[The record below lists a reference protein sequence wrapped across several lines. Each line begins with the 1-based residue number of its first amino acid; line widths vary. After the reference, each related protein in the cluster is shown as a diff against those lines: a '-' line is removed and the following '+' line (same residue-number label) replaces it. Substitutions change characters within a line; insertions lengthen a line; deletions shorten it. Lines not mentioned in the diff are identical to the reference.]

1 MSGDVQE
8 VMRGAGLVA
17 ADTSPDGEAVD
28 LMRLGQNDKGLDSHI
43 RSQFT
48 PFYVRSMKQKLKG
61 MFGR

>member
-1 MSGDVQE
+1 MLE
-8 VMRGAGLVA
+8 WRRGAGLGA
-17 ADTSPDGEAVD
+17 AATAPEGQAGA
-28 LMRLGQNDKGLDSHI
+28 LLRLGQNDKGLDSHI